1 MGSFKNIVRLKVVAN
16 ALAEL
21 EHKVVFVGG
30 AVVELYCDD
39 PARGEV
45 RPTDDIDVVIELI
58 NRGSHA
64 DLEEKLRQ
72 IGFEHDI
79 ESSIICR
86 FKYHDIIVDIM
97 PTDAGILGFTNRW
110 YKDGINNT
118 VFIPLDNQTTIQIF
132 DVAYFLASKIEA
144 LKSERR
150 GKDFRFNS
158 DFEDIIYIFDN
169 STDLLSVLL
178 QAEIEVKTYLKNEIA
193 QLLYRPYIDEEIT
206 ANLEFINSNKRKDR
220 IISIW
225 KTIIQETADNT

>member
-1 MGSFKNIVRLKVVAN
+1 MGSYKNIVRLKVVAK

-21 EHKVVFVGG
+21 EHKIVFVGG

-64 DLEEKLRQ
+64 DLEERLRQ
-72 IGFEHDI
+72 IGFKNDI
-79 ESSIICR
+79 ESNIICR

-97 PTDAGILGFTNRW
+97 PTSANILGFTNRW
-110 YKDGINNT
+110 YKDGINKT
-118 VFIPLDNQTTIQIF
+118 VFITLDDQVTIQIF
-132 DVAYFLASKIEA
+132 DVTYFLASKIEA

-150 GKDFRFNS
+150 GKDFRLNS

-169 STDLLSVLL
+169 STHLLSALL
-178 QAEIEVKTYLKNEIA
+178 QAEIGVKTYLKNEIA
-193 QLLYRPYIDEEIT
+193 HLLQRPYIDEEIT
-206 ANLEFINSNKRKDR
+206 ANLEFTNTSKRKDR
-220 IISIW
+220 IISLW
-225 KTIIQETADNT
+225 RAIIQETTE

>member
-1 MGSFKNIVRLKVVAN
+1 MGSYKNIVRLKVVAK

-21 EHKVVFVGG
+21 EHKIVFVGG

-58 NRGSHA
+58 NKGSHA

-72 IGFEHDI
+72 IGFKHDI
-79 ESSIICR
+79 ESNIICR
-86 FKYHDIIVDIM
+86 FKYHDIVVDIM
-97 PTDAGILGFTNRW
+97 PTDVSILGFTNRW

-118 VFIPLDNQTTIQIF
+118 VVTTLDDQIAIQVF
-132 DVAYFLASKIEA
+132 EVAYFLASKIEA

-169 STDLLSVLL
+169 NTHLLSAIV
-178 QAEIEVKTYLKNEIA
+178 QAEIEVKTYLKNEITE
-193 QLLYRPYIDEEIT
+193 LLQRPYIDEEIT
-206 ANLEFINSNKRKDR
+206 ANLEFTNSYKRKDR
-220 IISIW
+220 ILSLW
-225 KTIIQETADNT
+225 RAIIQEVDE

>member
-1 MGSFKNIVRLKVVAN
+1 MAN